1 MKLGH
6 DVPSTQPVSTR
17 RTQPML
23 TKRTYV
29 ASLAIISATGLT
41 YLLSSGAQVAVAQFS
56 NRGSGTTP
64 SFAPASIRQ
73 SQAMRRFT
81 DPRGSAQQT
90 PPTIQQFS
98 TDSDPSGKV
107 ATFQPGGATTT
118 ANNAFFQDLGT
129 NGRTCLSCHQPQEG
143 WGISAAGVK
152 ARFAQSG
159 GTEPIFRLV
168 DGATCPTDQ
177 VGTLAQRQQAYKLLT
192 NHGLIRI
199 GLQIPA
205 NAEFEV
211 TNVKDPYNCT
221 TNPETGLTSP
231 TTGIV
236 SVYRRPLPSTNLGF
250 LSARMWDGR
259 EPSLESQAIDATL
272 IHAQGQ
278 NPPTAAQV
286 AQIVKFESGIFTAQ
300 LFDNK
305 AGSLTANGATGG
317 PTALSREL
325 ANFFIGINDP
335 VGLNP
340 RGIPFTSQIFN
351 LYRPWAGPGG
361 TAARGGTAATGG
373 NTATG
378 GTTATASN
386 AATGS
391 SSGTGGSVTVLAAAG
406 GVPTAIGTIATPA
419 QQSVARGQAV
429 FNDTVINITGVSGLN
444 DELNQSSI
452 SGFCGTCHDTPQ
464 VGDHSVAAPLN
475 IGIPDAAPPAL
486 NVADLPLFTLT
497 CKSGTLAGQ
506 VFTTTD
512 PGRALISGL
521 CKDIGRF
528 KGPILRGLASRAP
541 FFHNGGAATLL
552 DVVNFYDQRFSIG
565 FTDQQKT
572 DLVNFLNAL

>member
-1 MKLGH
+1 RRGTAQGGRAH
-6 DVPSTQPVSTR
+6 QP
-17 RTQPML
+17 
-23 TKRTYV
+23 
-29 ASLAIISATGLT
+29 
-41 YLLSSGAQVAVAQFS
+41 AQ
-56 NRGSGTTP
+56 
-64 SFAPASIRQ
+64 
-73 SQAMRRFT
+73 
-81 DPRGSAQQT
+81 
-90 PPTIQQFS
+90 TIQQSS
-98 TDSDPSGKV
+98 TDRDQSGKV
-107 ATFQPGGATTT
+107 AAFQPSGATNT
-118 ANNAFFQDLGT
+118 ANNAFCQHLGT

-159 GTEPIFRLV
+159 GTEPIFPLV

-177 VGTLAQRQQAYKLLT
+177 GGTLAQPQHAYQLPT
-192 NHGLIRI
+192 NHRPIPIR
-199 GLQIPA
+199 LQIPA
-205 NAEFEV
+205 NPEFEV
-211 TNVKDPYNCT
+211 TKVNDPYNCT

-373 NTATG
+373 TAAVGGNTATG

-406 GVPTAIGTIATPA
+406 G
-419 QQSVARGQAV
+419 
-429 FNDTVINITGVSGLN
+429 
-444 DELNQSSI
+444 
-452 SGFCGTCHDTPQ
+452 
-464 VGDHSVAAPLN
+464 
-475 IGIPDAAPPAL
+475 
-486 NVADLPLFTLT
+486 
-497 CKSGTLAGQ
+497 
-506 VFTTTD
+506 
-512 PGRALISGL
+512 
-521 CKDIGRF
+521 
-528 KGPILRGLASRAP
+528 
-541 FFHNGGAATLL
+541 
-552 DVVNFYDQRFSIG
+552 
-565 FTDQQKT
+565 
-572 DLVNFLNAL
+572 